1 MYDGR
6 ESGRSFLGYLP
17 SHIFNQGFV
26 VTTPPARPLDRL
38 SLLDPKSDKF
48 AVDVVQLLLDHAR
61 QSRASDLHLIP
72 TAHKQLE
79 VYCRVDGLL
88 RQIAVIPSAASNI
101 VSRLKVLAELL
112 TYRTDLPQEGRIR
125 NATDSVEMRVSTFPT
140 VHGEKAVVR
149 LFAGSQRFLELH
161 DLGFPPDVTQ
171 LCETW
176 LAQPQGVLLVTG
188 PAGAGKTTT
197 LYAAL
202 RQIQKQSLTPRSLC
216 SLEDPIESLV
226 PGVAQSQI
234 NPAAGFTYEV
244 GLKSLLRQDPEV
256 LMVGE
261 IRDKLTAEIVF
272 QASLT
277 GHQVLTTFHAGRA
290 AEACG
295 RLLDMGIEPYVIK
308 SGLLGIL
315 SQRLVRRLCSCSR
328 ESVSAEDRIGWPV
341 RQARIAVGCGE
352 CDNTGYQ
359 GRLPLVEALDPQIGS
374 VGGTLLRRADVQE
387 MERAAI
393 AAGMVPLQQR
403 AIEAIEAGLTTVQE
417 AVRVLGMANLVREQS
432 SRPGGG
438 AA

>member
-1 MYDGR
+1 M
-6 ESGRSFLGYLP
+6 P
-17 SHIFNQGFV
+17 
-26 VTTPPARPLDRL
+26 TPTEPLLDRL
-38 SLLDPKSDKF
+38 QRLDPKSEKF

-61 QSRASDLHLIP
+61 ESRASDLHLVP
-72 TAHKQLE
+72 NAKKQLD
-79 VYCRVDGLL
+79 VLCRIDGLL
-88 RQIAVIPSAASNI
+88 HPVACIESAAPNI

-125 NATDSVEMRVSTFPT
+125 NTGTGAETPVEMRVSTFPT

-149 LFAGSQRFLELH
+149 LFAGSSRFLKLD
-161 DLGFPPDVTQ
+161 DLRFPEDVLSQ
-171 LCETW
+171 CIEW
-176 LAQPQGVLLVTG
+176 LAQPQGVLLVSG

-202 RQIQKQSLTPRSLC
+202 RQIQLQSLTPRSLC

-234 NPAAGFTYEV
+234 QPHAGFTYEV

-261 IRDKLTAEIVF
+261 IRDKVTAEIVF

-295 RLLDMGIEPYVIK
+295 RLLDMGIEPYIIK
-308 SGLLGIL
+308 SGLLGVL
-315 SQRLVRRLCSCSR
+315 GQRLVRTLCSCHR
-328 ESVSAEDRIGWPV
+328 ESTDPADLLGWPV
-341 RQARIAVGCGE
+341 QRAGVAVGCPE
-352 CDNTGYQ
+352 CGMTGYK
-359 GRLPLVEALDPQIGS
+359 GRMPLVEALTPRHGTIGS
-374 VGGTLLRRADVQE
+374 ALLRRADVHEIDQ
-387 MERAAI
+387 AAI

-403 AIEAIEAGLTTVQE
+403 AAQAIEAGLTTVQE
-417 AVRVLGMANLVREQS
+417 AIRVLGIATPKS
-432 SRPGGG
+432 
-438 AA
+438 

>member
-1 MYDGR
+1 VTI
-6 ESGRSFLGYLP
+6 LP
-17 SHIFNQGFV
+17 
-26 VTTPPARPLDRL
+26 TRPLDRL
-38 SLLDPKSDKF
+38 IQLDPKSDKF
-48 AVDVVQLLLDHAR
+48 AVDVVQLLLEHAR

-72 TAHKQLE
+72 NGQKQLE
-79 VYCRVDGLL
+79 VFCRIDGLL
-88 RQIAVIPSAASNI
+88 QRIASIPSAASNI

-112 TYRTDLPQEGRIR
+112 TYRTDVPQEGRIR
-125 NATDSVEMRVSTFPT
+125 GTTDGVEMRVSTFPT

-149 LFAGSQRFLELH
+149 LFAGSQQYLEMG
-161 DLGFPPDVTQ
+161 DLSFPADVKLRCQ
-171 LCETW
+171 EW

-202 RQIQKQSLTPRSLC
+202 RQIQRQSLTPRSLC

-261 IRDKLTAEIVF
+261 IRDRGTAEIVF

-295 RLLDMGIEPYVIK
+295 RLLDMGIEPYIVK

-328 ESVSAEDRIGWPV
+328 AAMSEDDRMGWPV
-341 RQARIAVGCGE
+341 THARVAVGCSE
-352 CDNTGYQ
+352 CDNTGYK
-359 GRLPLVEALDPQIGS
+359 GRLPLVEALDPQA
-374 VGGTLLRRADVQE
+374 VGVGTALLRRADVQE
-387 MERAAI
+387 IEKAAI
-393 AAGMVPLQQR
+393 EAGMVPLQR
-403 AIEAIEAGLTTVQE
+403 RVVAAIEAGQTTVQE
-417 AVRVLGMANLVREQS
+417 AIRVLGIAK
-432 SRPGGG
+432 
-438 AA
+438 

>member
-1 MYDGR
+1 M
-6 ESGRSFLGYLP
+6 
-17 SHIFNQGFV
+17 
-26 VTTPPARPLDRL
+26 TTSPVRPLDRL
-38 SLLDPKSDKF
+38 PHLDAKSEKF
-48 AVDVVQLLLDHAR
+48 AVDVVQLLLEHAR

-72 TAHKQLE
+72 NGQKQLE
-79 VYCRVDGLL
+79 VYCRIDGLL
-88 RQIAVIPSAASNI
+88 QRIATIPSAASNI

-125 NATDSVEMRVSTFPT
+125 GATDGVEMRVSTFPT

-149 LFAGSQRFLELH
+149 LFAGSQKYLELGE
-161 DLGFPPDVTQ
+161 LGFPSDVSQ
-171 LCETW
+171 RCQEW
-176 LAQPQGVLLVTG
+176 LSQPQGVLLVTG

-226 PGVAQSQI
+226 SGVAQSQI

-261 IRDKLTAEIVF
+261 IRDKATAEIVF

-328 ESVSAEDRIGWPV
+328 AEVSEDDRMGWPV
-341 RQARIAVGCGE
+341 THSRAAVGCSE
-352 CDNTGYQ
+352 CDKSGYK
-359 GRLPLVEALDPQIGS
+359 GRLPLVEALDS
-374 VGGTLLRRADVQE
+374 HVGTVGAALLRRADVQE
-387 MERAAI
+387 IEMAAI
-393 AAGMVPLQQR
+393 AAGMVPLQR
-403 AIEAIEAGLTTVQE
+403 RVVEAIENGQTSVQE
-417 AVRVLGMANLVREQS
+417 AIRVLGIAR
-432 SRPGGG
+432 
-438 AA
+438 

>member
-1 MYDGR
+1 M
-6 ESGRSFLGYLP
+6 
-17 SHIFNQGFV
+17 
-26 VTTPPARPLDRL
+26 TTPPVRPLDRL
-38 SLLDPKSDKF
+38 SLLDPKSDRF

-61 QSRASDLHLIP
+61 QSQASDLHLIP
-72 TAHKQLE
+72 NAHKQLE

-88 RQIAVIPSAASNI
+88 RQIAIIPSAASNI

-125 NATDSVEMRVSTFPT
+125 NATESVEMRVSTFPT

-149 LFAGSQRFLELH
+149 LFAAAQRYLDFN
-161 DLGFPPDVTQ
+161 DLGFSLDVTQ
-171 LCETW
+171 LCERW
-176 LAQPQGVLLVTG
+176 LGQPQGVLLVTG

-234 NPAAGFTYEV
+234 NPTAGFTYEV

-261 IRDKLTAEIVF
+261 IRDKATAEIVF

-315 SQRLVRRLCSCSR
+315 SQRLVRRLCSCSC
-328 ESVSAEDRIGWPV
+328 ESISEEDRIGWPV
-341 RQARIAVGCGE
+341 KHARVAVGCGE

-374 VGGTLLRRADVQE
+374 VGAALLRRADVQE
-387 MERAAI
+387 MEQAAI
-393 AAGMVPLQQR
+393 TAGMVPLRQR
-403 AIEAIEAGLTTVQE
+403 AIEAIESGLTTVQE
-417 AVRVLGMANLVREQS
+417 AIRVLGVVK
-432 SRPGGG
+432 
-438 AA
+438 

>member
-1 MYDGR
+1 MSTSPD
-6 ESGRSFLGYLP
+6 RS
-17 SHIFNQGFV
+17 
-26 VTTPPARPLDRL
+26 LDRL
-38 SLLDPKSDKF
+38 LLLDPKSDRF
-48 AVDVVQLLLDHAR
+48 AVDVVQQLLDHAR
-61 QSRASDLHLIP
+61 QSRSSDLHLIP
-72 TAHKQLE
+72 NVDKQLE

-88 RQIAVIPSAASNI
+88 RQIAIIPSAASNI

-125 NATDSVEMRVSTFPT
+125 NATESVEMRVSTFPT

-149 LFAGSQRFLELH
+149 LFAGSQRYLELN
-161 DLGFPPDVTQ
+161 DLGFPSDVTH
-171 LCETW
+171 LCKAW

-234 NPAAGFTYEV
+234 NPTAGFTYEV

-290 AEACG
+290 VEACG

-328 ESVSAEDRIGWPV
+328 ESQSEEDRIGWPV
-341 RQARIAVGCGE
+341 RQCRVAVGCGE
-352 CDNTGYQ
+352 CDNTGYL
-359 GRLPLVEALDPQIGS
+359 GRLPLVEALDPQISS
-374 VGGTLLRRADVQE
+374 VGAALLRRADVQD
-387 MERAAI
+387 MEQVAI
-393 AAGMVPLQQR
+393 KAGLVPLQLR
-403 AIEAIEAGLTTVQE
+403 AIEAIESGLTTAQE
-417 AVRVLGMANLVREQS
+417 AIRVLGMAKPVQE
-432 SRPGGG
+432 
-438 AA
+438 